1 MTTLSARG
9 PNVCIRVS
17 AAQAHTRITPTEF
30 HVQILRRRFN
40 EGRCLDGAQEFES
53 FIRQLSIEQHVC
65 IRQHVARQL

>member
-9 PNVCIRVS
+9 LNVCEGVS
-17 AAQAHTRITPTEF
+17 AAQEHTRTMPTEF

-53 FIRQLSIEQHVC
+53 FIQQLPTEQHVC
-65 IRQHVARQL
+65 IRQCVARQL